1 MDRWATSSGSRFDL
15 RSILRCP
22 RCGARLAFLSDQV
35 SCLDK
40 MCVYSRQAFPVIGG
54 QPVLIDFAD
63 SVFQRSNYKMGNG
76 SAFSRDLTRLRLRSR
91 LHRFVDG
98 GNHVAP
104 KNCDSF
110 LAELKRNSE
119 RPRILVIGGGV
130 IGLGADELYNDS
142 DIELIG
148 TDVYA
153 STYTDMLCDA
163 HKLPFE
169 SGLFDGV
176 WIQAVLEHVLDPPVV
191 VAEIHRVL
199 RPNGLVY
206 AETPFMQ
213 QVHERAYDF
222 TRFTLSGHRWLFRQ
236 FEEISSGLVTGPAT
250 ALLWSMRYLLR
261 ALGTGE
267 KISRVISLL
276 FFWIRFL
283 DRFCHPQKAADAA
296 GGVYFLGRRSEAKLS
311 APLIVE
317 YYDATKLA
325 QSFP

>member
-1 MDRWATSSGSRFDL
+1 MDRSATSSDSRFDL
-15 RSILRCP
+15 CSMMRCP
-22 RCGARLAFLSDQV
+22 HCGARLAFRSDQV

-40 MCVYSRQAFPVIGG
+40 MCVYSRQPFPVFDGK
-54 QPVLIDFAD
+54 PVLIDFTD
-63 SVFQRSNYKMGNG
+63 SVFQRPNYQMGNG
-76 SAFSRDLTRLRLRSR
+76 SPIPRDLTRHRLRSR

-98 GNHVAP
+98 DNHVAP

-110 LAELKRNSE
+110 IAKLKCESE
-119 RPRILVIGGGV
+119 NPRILIVGGGV
-130 IGLGADELYNDS
+130 VGLGADRLYNDS

-153 STYTDMLCDA
+153 SPNIDLLCDA

-222 TRFTLSGHRWLFRQ
+222 TRYTLSGHRWLFRQ
-236 FEEISSGLVTGPAT
+236 FEEISSGTVTGPAT
-250 ALLWSMRYLLR
+250 ALLWSIRYFLR
-261 ALGTGE
+261 ALGAGE
-267 KISRVISLL
+267 KISRVVSLP

-283 DRFCHPQKAADAA
+283 DRFCYPQKAADAA

-311 APLIVE
+311 APVMVE
-317 YYDATKLA
+317 YYDAQKLA
-325 QSFP
+325 RIFP